1 MDSRRH
7 IKRTNVEVDRLSSLP
22 DDLIHRILSLNG
34 LKCAIGTSVLSS
46 RWRYIWSSMPFLDFS
61 SEDFSTLPKFSESVN
76 HVLSRRNNQVQ
87 VYSIKLSFRG
97 SVTQDSVKQ
106 ILNYAFSH
114 NIQHLEVTFLLE
126 DDVEF
131 PFSLFSCHSLKHL
144 SLKREF
150 LYDKGLEIAWSYKL
164 TITSIL
170 DLPALTTLYLRRV
183 TLSCDDKTYNSVGPF
198 SKCTNIKN
206 LTLESCKTLGYTG
219 FSFSHPLLSN
229 LTLVEADGRLNAV
242 EVIAP
247 QLKSLTI
254 KHWSSRISYFVTAP
268 HLESLVYDGHHP
280 LFIFSN
286 GFGSL
291 EKVDLRVSC
300 RDLKDAPKMFSLLQH
315 LHSVKFLRLNLE
327 IVELL
332 SSSAE
337 LVFNQPSPFSNL
349 KSLKIYPKDV
359 DSKERTQK
367 KANMSVEVKNYLLDG
382 SPSATFTMVSREE
395 VVAKMN
401 TDLAQERMDNLRSRL
416 EWKVAKTETNR
427 AQIDRRKKLME
438 SDKATIPEQ
447 HITEL
452 EYLTHIEE
460 TDADIDA
467 CWEKLNWHIEG
478 EKSNIS
484 NIISSLHDI
493 KEVLIKLPTS
503 NRAELQPSF
512 QSLCTEANIVVNKI
526 MDRVKNLCDMKG
538 SRFNVYIDGLAT
550 TSLHPF

>member
-1 MDSRRH
+1 MDSRWYLN
-7 IKRTNVEVDRLSSLP
+7 RTNVEVDRLSSLP
-22 DDLIHRILSLNG
+22 DDLIHKILSLNG

-46 RWRYIWSSMPFLDFS
+46 RWRYIWTSMPFLDFS
-61 SEDFSTLPKFSESVN
+61 TEDFSTLPKFSESVN

-170 DLPALTTLYLRRV
+170 DLPALTTLYLRKV

-198 SKCTNIKN
+198 SKCSNIKN

-254 KHWSSRISYFVTAP
+254 KHWSRIPYFVSAP
-268 HLESLVYDGHHP
+268 NLESLVYDGYHP
-280 LFIFSN
+280 LRIFSN

-300 RDLKDAPKMFSLLQH
+300 LDLKDAPKMFSLLQH

-416 EWKVAKTETNR
+416 EWEVAKTETNR

-467 CWEKLNWHIEG
+467 CWENMNWHIEG

-493 KEVLIKLPTS
+493 KEILIKLPTS
-503 NRAELQPSF
+503 NRADLQPCF